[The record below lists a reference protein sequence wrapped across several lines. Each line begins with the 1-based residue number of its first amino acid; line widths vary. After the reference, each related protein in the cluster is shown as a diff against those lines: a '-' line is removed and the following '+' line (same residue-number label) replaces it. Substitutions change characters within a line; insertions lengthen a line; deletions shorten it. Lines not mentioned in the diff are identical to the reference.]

1 MFMTRRRFFLLAWAL
16 FCFFTGYTITA
27 ALAAERVVMASL
39 SPGLFEFPVQVAMM
53 RGYFRDEGLDVVKVQ
68 MQPQISVMA
77 LVAGDVDYS
86 LSWGSSLRAAITGVP
101 LRVVAGIASRPL
113 HVLMARPEIQ
123 SGKDL
128 KDKRVGVDSF
138 AGTMEYLARVAAKHY
153 GLDPNRD
160 IKILIS
166 GSSPNRVAA
175 LKAGAIDATPI
186 DIAFAVKAEEE
197 GLKRLVN
204 LADIVDL
211 PISGVAVL
219 ESKLIRERTQ
229 VRKVLGALIKAT
241 RFMKENRQQTVKMM
255 ADFLGVTSGQAAKAY
270 DVSIKSFTDD
280 GMIADKGLALNV
292 ELTKE
297 RLNITKDIPLSQIVD
312 WSLIKE
318 LKRDTGKFEVK

>member
-1 MFMTRRRFFLLAWAL
+1 MVTKRHRILLSVVTLFFLFA
-16 FCFFTGYTITA
+16 GYTVTP
-27 ALAAERVVMASL
+27 LLSAERIVVASL
-39 SPGLFEFPVQVAMM
+39 SPGLFEFPVQVAIL

-68 MQPQISVMA
+68 MQPQVAVMA

-128 KDKRVGVDSF
+128 KDKRIGVDSF

-153 GLDPNRD
+153 GLEPNRD
-160 IKILIS
+160 IKILIT
-166 GSSPNRVAA
+166 GSSPTRVAA
-175 LKAGAIDATPI
+175 LKAGSIDATPI

-197 GLKRLVN
+197 GLKRIVN

-219 ESKLIRERTQ
+219 EKKLAGERNQ
-229 VRKVLGALIKAT
+229 VRKVLRALLKAT
-241 RFMKENRQQTVKMM
+241 RFMKENRQETVKMM
-255 ADFLGVTSGQAAKAY
+255 ADFLSVTTGQAAKAY

-280 GMIADKGLALNV
+280 GMISDKGLNLNV

-297 RLNITKDIPLSQIVD
+297 RLKITKDIPLAQVVD
-312 WSLIKE
+312 WTLMKE
-318 LKRDTGKFEVK
+318 LKTEMGTLR

>member
-1 MFMTRRRFFLLAWAL
+1 MFIGRWQFFCLGWAL
-16 FCFFTGYTITA
+16 LLPFIGYTITPVS
-27 ALAAERVVMASL
+27 AAERVVMASL
-39 SPGLFEFPVQVAMM
+39 SPGLFEFPVQVAIA
-53 RGYFRDEGLDVVKVQ
+53 RGYFRDDGLDVVKVQ
-68 MQPQISVMA
+68 MQPQVSVMA

-86 LSWGSSLRAAITGVP
+86 LSWGSSLRAAVTGVP

-113 HVLMARPEIQ
+113 HVLMARPEIH

-128 KDKRVGVDSF
+128 KDKRIGVDSF

-166 GSSPNRVAA
+166 GSSPSRVAA
-175 LKAGAIDATPI
+175 LRAGSIDATPI

-197 GLKRLVN
+197 GLKRVVN

-219 ESKLIRERTQ
+219 QTKLVRERTQ
-229 VRKVLGALIKAT
+229 VKKVVRALIKAT
-241 RFMKENRQQTVKMM
+241 RFMKENRQETMKMM
-255 ADFLGVTSGQAAKAY
+255 ADYLGVTAGQAAKAY
-270 DVSIKSFTDD
+270 DGSIKSFTDD

-292 ELTKE
+292 DLTKE
-297 RLNITKDIPLSQIVD
+297 RLNITRDIPLAQVVD
-312 WSLIKE
+312 WSLVNE
-318 LKRDTGKFEVK
+318 LKRDMGK

>member
-1 MFMTRRRFFLLAWAL
+1 MFSLACL
-16 FCFFTGYTITA
+16 IYLHGIEDS
-27 ALAAERVVMASL
+27 LAAERVVMASL
-39 SPGLFEFPVQVAMM
+39 SPGLFEFPIQISTL
-53 RGYFRDEGLDVVKVQ
+53 RGFFKDEGLDVVKVQ
-68 MQPQISVMA
+68 MQPQVAVMA

-86 LSWGSSLRAAITGVP
+86 LSWGSALRAAITGVP
-101 LRVVAGIASRPL
+101 IRVVAGIAARPL

-128 KDKRVGVDSF
+128 KDKRIGVDSF

-160 IKILIS
+160 IKVLIT

-175 LKAGAIDATPI
+175 LKGNLIDATPI

-219 ESKLIRERTQ
+219 EKKLVTDRAQ
-229 VRKVLGALIKAT
+229 VKKVLRAILRGT
-241 RFMKENRQQTVKMM
+241 RFMKENRQDTVKMM
-255 ADFLGVTSGQAAKAY
+255 VDFLGITPAQAGRAY
-270 DVSIKSFTDD
+270 DVSIRSFTDD
-280 GMIADKGLALNV
+280 GMISDNGLGLNV

-297 RLNITKDIPLSQIVD
+297 RLKITKDVPLSQVVD
-312 WSLIKE
+312 WGLMRE
-318 LKRDTGKFEVK
+318 LKSEGKF

>member
-1 MFMTRRRFFLLAWAL
+1 MTAKKRQLLTTTILACLFSFLT
-16 FCFFTGYTITA
+16 FTSAVG
-27 ALAAERVVMASL
+27 AERVVMASL
-39 SPGLFEFPVQVAMM
+39 SPGLFEFPIQISSS
-53 RGYFRDEGLDVVKVQ
+53 RGFFRDEGLEVLKVQ
-68 MQPQISVMA
+68 MQPQVAVMA

-86 LSWGSSLRAAITGVP
+86 LSWGSALRAAITGVP
-101 LRVVAGIASRPL
+101 LRVVAGIAARPL

-128 KDKRVGVDSF
+128 KDKRIGVDSF

-160 IKILIS
+160 IKILIT

-175 LKAGAIDATPI
+175 LKGGLIDATPI

-204 LADIVDL
+204 LAEVVDL

-219 ESKLIRERTQ
+219 EKKLATDRAQ
-229 VRKVLGALIKAT
+229 VRKVLRAVLRGT
-241 RFMKENRQQTVKMM
+241 RFMKENRQETVKMM
-255 ADFLGVTSGQAAKAY
+255 AGFLGITPAQAGRAY
-270 DVSIKSFTDD
+270 DVSIGSFTDD
-280 GMIADKGLALNV
+280 GMISDKGLGLNV

-297 RLNITKDIPLSQIVD
+297 RLKITKDIPLNQVVD
-312 WSLIKE
+312 WSLMKE
-318 LKRDTGKFEVK
+318 LKSDGKF

>member
-1 MFMTRRRFFLLAWAL
+1 MIAMQTQILRICIRAVLFSFLS
-16 FCFFTGYTITA
+16 FTSA
-27 ALAAERVVMASL
+27 SAAERVVMASL
-39 SPGLFEFPVQVAMM
+39 SPGLFEFPIQISIV
-53 RGYFRDEGLDVVKVQ
+53 RGFFRDEDLEIVK
-68 MQPQISVMA
+68 MQPQVALMA

-86 LSWGSSLRAAITGVP
+86 LSWGSALRAAITGVP
-101 LRVVAGIASRPL
+101 LRVVAGIAARPL

-128 KDKRVGVDSF
+128 KDKRIGVDSF

-160 IKILIS
+160 IKVLVT

-175 LKAGAIDATPI
+175 LKGNLIDATPI

-204 LADIVDL
+204 LAEIVDL

-219 ESKLIRERTQ
+219 EKKLATDRAQ
-229 VRKVLGALIKAT
+229 VKKVLRAVLRGT
-241 RFMKENRQQTVKMM
+241 RFMKDNRQETIKMM
-255 ADFLGVTSGQAAKAY
+255 ADFLGITPAQAGRAY
-270 DVSIKSFTDD
+270 DVSIQSFTDD
-280 GMIADKGLALNV
+280 GMISDKGLGLNV

-297 RLNITKDIPLSQIVD
+297 RLKITKDVPLSQVVD
-312 WSLIKE
+312 WGLMKE
-318 LKRDTGKFEVK
+318 LKSDGKF

>member
-1 MFMTRRRFFLLAWAL
+1 MIAMQTQIFRICVRAVLFSFLSLTSAS
-16 FCFFTGYTITA
+16 
-27 ALAAERVVMASL
+27 AAERVVMASL
-39 SPGLFEFPVQVAMM
+39 SPGLFEFPIQISTA
-53 RGYFRDEGLDVVKVQ
+53 RGFFRDEGLEIVKVQ
-68 MQPQISVMA
+68 MQPQIAVMA

-86 LSWGSSLRAAITGVP
+86 LSWGSALRAAITGVP
-101 LRVVAGIASRPL
+101 LRVVAGIAARPL

-128 KDKRVGVDSF
+128 KDKRIGVDSF

-160 IKILIS
+160 IKVLVT

-175 LKAGAIDATPI
+175 LKGNLIDATPI

-204 LADIVDL
+204 LAEIVDL

-219 ESKLIRERTQ
+219 EKKLATDRAQ
-229 VRKVLGALIKAT
+229 VKKVLRAVLRGT
-241 RFMKENRQQTVKMM
+241 RFMKDNRQETVKMM
-255 ADFLGVTSGQAAKAY
+255 ADFLGITSAQAGRAY
-270 DVSIKSFTDD
+270 DFSIRSFTDD
-280 GMIADKGLALNV
+280 GMISDKGLGLNV

-297 RLNITKDIPLSQIVD
+297 RLKITKDVPLSQVVD
-312 WSLIKE
+312 WSLMRE
-318 LKRDTGKFEVK
+318 LKSEGKF

>member
-1 MFMTRRRFFLLAWAL
+1 MFINRLQLFFLGWAVVL
-16 FCFFTGYTITA
+16 PFTGYTTTA
-27 ALAAERVVMASL
+27 VSAAERVVIASL
-39 SPGLFEFPVQVAMM
+39 SPGLFEFPVQVAIV
-53 RGYFRDEGLDVVKVQ
+53 RGYFRNDGLDVVKVQ

-86 LSWGSSLRAAITGVP
+86 LSWGSSLRAAVTGVP

-113 HVLMARPEIQ
+113 HVLMARPEIR

-128 KDKRVGVDSF
+128 KDKRIGVDSF

-175 LKAGAIDATPI
+175 LRAGSIDATPI

-197 GLKRLVN
+197 GLKRVVN

-219 ESKLIRERTQ
+219 QTKLVRERTQ
-229 VRKVLGALIKAT
+229 VKKVLRALIKAT
-241 RFMKENRQQTVKMM
+241 RFLKENRQETMKMM
-255 ADFLGVTSGQAAKAY
+255 ADFLGVTEGQAAKAY
-270 DVSIKSFTDD
+270 DSSIKSFTDD
-280 GMIADKGLALNV
+280 GMIADNGLALNID
-292 ELTKE
+292 LTKE
-297 RLNITKDIPLSQIVD
+297 RLNITRDIPLAQVVD
-312 WSLIKE
+312 WSLVNE
-318 LKRDTGKFEVK
+318 LKRDMGK

>member
-1 MFMTRRRFFLLAWAL
+1 MKSNRLIRCFSLACLIYLHGIADS
-16 FCFFTGYTITA
+16 
-27 ALAAERVVMASL
+27 LAAERIVMASL
-39 SPGLFEFPVQVAMM
+39 SPGLFEFPIQISTV
-53 RGYFRDEGLDVVKVQ
+53 RGFFKDEGLEVVKVQ
-68 MQPQISVMA
+68 MQPQVAVMA

-86 LSWGSSLRAAITGVP
+86 LSWGSALRAAITGVP
-101 LRVVAGIASRPL
+101 IRVVAGIAARPL

-160 IKILIS
+160 IKVLIT

-175 LKAGAIDATPI
+175 LKGNLIDATPI

-219 ESKLIRERTQ
+219 EKKLATDRTQ
-229 VRKVLGALIKAT
+229 VKKVLRAILRET
-241 RFMKENRQQTVKMM
+241 RFMKENRQDTVKMM
-255 ADFLGVTSGQAAKAY
+255 ADFLGITPAQAGRAY
-270 DVSIKSFTDD
+270 DVSIRSFTDD
-280 GMIADKGLALNV
+280 GMISDKGLGLNV

-297 RLNITKDIPLSQIVD
+297 RLKITKDVPLSQVVD
-312 WSLIKE
+312 WGLMRE
-318 LKRDTGKFEVK
+318 LKSEVRF

>member
-1 MFMTRRRFFLLAWAL
+1 MFISRRQLVFLGWAL
-16 FCFFTGYTITA
+16 VLPFTGYTSTA
-27 ALAAERVVMASL
+27 VSAAERVVIASL
-39 SPGLFEFPVQVAMM
+39 SPGLFEFPVQVAIV
-53 RGYFRDEGLDVVKVQ
+53 RGYFRDDGLDVVKVQ

-86 LSWGSSLRAAITGVP
+86 LSWGSSLRAAVTGVP

-128 KDKRVGVDSF
+128 KDKRIGVDSF

-175 LKAGAIDATPI
+175 LRAGSIDATPI

-197 GLKRLVN
+197 GLKRVVN

-211 PISGVAVL
+211 PISGVSVL
-219 ESKLIRERTQ
+219 QTKLVRERTQ
-229 VRKVLGALIKAT
+229 VKKVLRALIKAT
-241 RFMKENRQQTVKMM
+241 RFMKENRKETMKMM
-255 ADFLGVTSGQAAKAY
+255 ADSLGVTAGQAAKAY
-270 DVSIKSFTDD
+270 DGSIRSFTDD
-280 GMIADKGLALNV
+280 GMIADKGLALNID
-292 ELTKE
+292 LTKE
-297 RLNITKDIPLSQIVD
+297 RLNITRDIPLAQVVD
-312 WSLIKE
+312 WSLVNE
-318 LKRDTGKFEVK
+318 LKREMAK